1 MIAIVDYGAGN
12 LFSVANALEHLSISY
27 QITQEPQALYESDG
41 VLLPGVGAFPD
52 AMAMLREKDLIPI
65 LRQMAKKKP
74 FLGICLGMQVL
85 FCQGEEFCLTKGLGL
100 LKGQVKKMN
109 PPGLKIPHMGWNRL
123 EIVRDCPLTRGLPE
137 QDLVA
142 WAEYGG
148 PVPALVWD
156 GAYCYGAQFH
166 PEKSGETG
174 LRILQ
179 NFADLCRNTVR
190 INP

>member
-1 MIAIVDYGAGN
+1 
-12 LFSVANALEHLSISY
+12 
-27 QITQEPQALYESDG
+27 
-41 VLLPGVGAFPD
+41 
-52 AMAMLREKDLIPI
+52 
-65 LRQMAKKKP
+65 
-74 FLGICLGMQVL
+74 
-85 FCQGEEFCLTKGLGL
+85 
-100 LKGQVKKMN
+100 MN

-123 EIVRDCPLTRGLPE
+123 EIVRDCPLTRGLPKQAYVYFVHSYQAVPQE
-137 QDLVA
+137 KDLVA

>member
-12 LFSVANALEHLSISY
+12 LFSVTNALEHLSISY

-85 FCQGEEFCLTKGLGL
+85 FCQGEEF
-100 LKGQVKKMN
+100 
-109 PPGLKIPHMGWNRL
+109 PHMGWNRL

-137 QDLVA
+137 QAYVYFVHSYQAVPQEKDLVA

-179 NFADLCRNTVR
+179 NFADLCQNTVR